1 MSPGLDFGPVPD
13 ERRPQRCDRLGEVV
27 VALSPDVHDL
37 GAADVE
43 AFSDL
48 VCSDEV
54 GWIDGFTHISK
65 LTIRFGGGGDVTYR
79 ATV

>member
-1 MSPGLDFGPVPD
+1 M
-13 ERRPQRCDRLGEVV
+13 
-27 VALSPDVHDL
+27 ALSPDVDDL

-54 GWIDGFTHISK
+54 GWIDEFTHIPK